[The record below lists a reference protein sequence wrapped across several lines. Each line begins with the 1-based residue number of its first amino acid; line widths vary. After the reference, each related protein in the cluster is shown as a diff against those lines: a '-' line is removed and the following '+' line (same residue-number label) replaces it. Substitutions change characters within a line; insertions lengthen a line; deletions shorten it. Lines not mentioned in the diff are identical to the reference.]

1 MIELFDSLRS
11 NSKRCERRV
20 AFCSRVLL
28 RCSFSAVLETRVNTT
43 SLNDF
48 ARQSHCITWKLVP
61 PWPKRSQTEF
71 SLGYSGNCAIAVFAN
86 LESRD
91 ACSPLDRETNI
102 PYRIFFSFFS
112 LLIFFSLRSNR
123 IVATRVTRGGGGSWP
138 ELKKFRATIT
148 RSVGRSVFLLL
159 LLLLLRACC
168 FNRFRENPDEIISL
182 LLSNFALVKTQK
194 KICFPRRGEK
204 E

>member
-1 MIELFDSLRS
+1 MTRS
-11 NSKRCERRV
+11 NSFSHRDRV
-20 AFCSRVLL
+20 VRFTSIELKGVRKKSCVLFARSSSVFL
-28 RCSFSAVLETRVNTT
+28 LGRSQDFVLETRVNTT

-148 RSVGRSVFLLL
+148 RSVGRSVG
-159 LLLLLRACC
+159 
-168 FNRFRENPDEIISL
+168 RFFSFSSSSSYVRVVSTG
-182 LLSNFALVKTQK
+182 FARIRTK
-194 KICFPRRGEK
+194 
-204 E
+204 